1 MDNRTFIDRL
11 SEKSGLDKELI
22 SDLIWCFGDVLVDNA
37 LSGNVIS
44 IPSFGSF
51 ESKRKKERIAVHPST
66 GKRLLI
72 PPKLTLVF
80 KPSAPLRKQIRD
92 KRD

>member
-1 MDNRTFIDRL
+1 MDNKTFVERL
-11 SEKSGLDKELI
+11 SEGSGLDKDSISALI
-22 SDLIWCFGDVLVDNA
+22 RSLGDILVDNA

-51 ESKRKKERIAVHPST
+51 ESKKKKERIAVHPST
-66 GKRLLI
+66 AKRLLI

-80 KPSAPLRKQIRD
+80 KPSAPLRKQIRE